1 MLWNGGK
8 RSYTVVYP
16 ILLLLL
22 VGAVVSSFQPA
33 SLACERRSL
42 TTSHSNSI
50 EGEGGEEEE
59 PGRRARK
66 KLEKKQDYER
76 RRTLWLQRY
85 GTFEALQST
94 FGAGPIWGDLNAEE
108 TRRLYHTL
116 LPRSLLGL
124 HEMGLMKPE
133 ELAPLAYEARIAA
146 KEYARSRCV
155 WTGRLVTAAF
165 DQYRNLRDRG
175 RFSSQSSMTW
185 DEIWQKYEAQIVE
198 EECAEA
204 LLNADTPRRRKTED
218 ETTLT
223 MRIYLRILERSC
235 ATNQAF
241 DSLFLKEGEDD
252 SDDLA
257 EIASTLEND
266 VRAVLLRPKENA
278 DLMRKQQKANEK
290 EEKEEKELRK
300 VEEKDEKEQR
310 KMKEKEEKRK
320 RDREENEQEKDQK
333 KKQKSEDKK
342 EKRKRDREENE
353 QEVFVTSTA
362 VNNAAVLKN
371 ATVSSVSSQ
380 RYEVLR
386 ILAGTRRKFRQM
398 RGDTT

>member
-1 MLWNGGK
+1 MRILWNGIT
-8 RSYTVVYP
+8 STVVYP

-22 VGAVVSSFQPA
+22 VLDGVSSFQPA
-33 SLACERRSL
+33 SLAFERRSL
-42 TTSHSNSI
+42 TVSHSI
-50 EGEGGEEEE
+50 HQQGEE

-66 KLEKKQDYER
+66 KREKQQDYER
-76 RRTLWLQRY
+76 RRTTWLERY
-85 GTFEALQST
+85 GTFHALQST
-94 FGAGPIWGDLNAEE
+94 FGAGPVWGDLNPEQ

-175 RFSSQSSMTW
+175 RFSAQSSMTW

-198 EECAEA
+198 EECTEA
-204 LLNADTPRRRKTED
+204 LNGTTRRRK

-241 DSLFLKEGEDD
+241 DSLFLKDDEND
-252 SDDLA
+252 SDNLA
-257 EIASTLEND
+257 EIASQLEND
-266 VRAVLLRPKENA
+266 VRAVLLRPKVN
-278 DLMRKQQKANEK
+278 DKVMRTQQKANEK
-290 EEKEEKELRK
+290 EEKRQRRMEETDQKKQQKSEEEDEKRK
-300 VEEKDEKEQR
+300 RYREENEQEEEKDQKKQQ
-310 KMKEKEEKRK
+310 KSEEKRK
-320 RDREENEQEKDQK
+320 RDI
-333 KKQKSEDKK
+333 
-342 EKRKRDREENE
+342 EENE

-371 ATVSSVSSQ
+371 ATLPSVSH
-380 RYEVLR
+380 RWEVLR

-398 RGDTT
+398 RGDT